1 MMEKTTEVMKLIPQ
15 EQAQNRTVKQITDV
29 PIPRVMEE
37 NTDVAQAPEW
47 EEPQGFRAEEL
58 VTIRDVN
65 KLPDD
70 SDSLELFKQTSCLV
84 DIGRAQDEDTSL
96 ATDTKSHGSTI
107 AEPTAAAQHRNNNHR
122 KQQQQAGQVEE
133 KGKQEKGRK
142 GEGERGQAGR
152 KKEEEKEAV
161 GERGKQVEKDVMDWI
176 VVRRNRRQRKRTVQ
190 IFVKVKESKAFP
202 LDVSPDDRVN
212 DVIRQIQSDEDAYVT
227 VHGRMLRRSEKL
239 KSCEVTDGCMIQVTS
254 RLRGGGSHK
263 HKRSMTETKRNVDE
277 SRKKDQQVGSMSDKC
292 QEMTND
298 QKDALIQTI
307 ERDEG
312 YRRLITTISEAE
324 DWEYKIQCFGKQL
337 QEKSEIGQ
345 ERAKVMEWGMRWVVE
360 ARKRRRDEEQ
370 GQSTGQQQGKKD
382 KQVHFGEEEPL
393 EETQAE
399 ITDKPKVMGRLAE
412 VRTGRG
418 SACIVQG
425 RDEKC
430 LTNETC
436 RKGKGKG
443 NGGKGEHGL
452 KGEAGSKGTLHV
464 ENSVTDEDH
473 ENITVMTSEEKEKRH
488 KEDVRKLVEMV
499 EKEEAELEMM
509 QQEEMEHE
517 EQRGRV
523 APNMGAGGSHLQATS
538 DPLEEETEERRKRAR
553 RPRWTD
559 CEDDEGKEEEEQ
571 ETREK
576 KEQEKEKET
585 GPETGH
591 KEQTSEKPPGLEQRV
606 ESEQEAREEERR
618 AQEARE
624 LRRAQEA
631 REEERRAQEAHEEQ
645 RRAQKAQEQRRAQE
659 EQEREA
665 KAQEERKKEVKDQEE
680 RERLARKAKAQEE
693 QEWQTRKTEAPKEQG
708 VQERRVEAQGG
719 HEDEGDETTREGSVE
734 EKGEGTNSMQE
745 KNHVSSRHM
754 TWWQKSWWVRKDNGP
769 HLRTARGRRQAWR
782 AATRAAR
789 EMRVTD
795 ETQCESGGR
804 ERERDWGNGEE
815 EKATHCTSCCTYPPT
830 QLQQQQQ

>member
-190 IFVKVKESKAFP
+190 IFVKVNESKAFP

-227 VHGRMLRRSEKL
+227 MHGRMLRRSEKL
-239 KSCEVTDGCMIQVTS
+239 RSCEVTDGCMIQVTS

-307 ERDEG
+307 ERDERISETDHDDFRS
-312 YRRLITTISEAE
+312 RRLGIQDTMLRKATSGEVR
-324 DWEYKIQCFGKQL
+324 DWTG
-337 QEKSEIGQ
+337 KSE
-345 ERAKVMEWGMRWVVE
+345 
-360 ARKRRRDEEQ
+360 
-370 GQSTGQQQGKKD
+370 
-382 KQVHFGEEEPL
+382 
-393 EETQAE
+393 
-399 ITDKPKVMGRLAE
+399 
-412 VRTGRG
+412 
-418 SACIVQG
+418 
-425 RDEKC
+425 
-430 LTNETC
+430 
-436 RKGKGKG
+436 G
-443 NGGKGEHGL
+443 NGMGNEMGGR
-452 KGEAGSKGTLHV
+452 SK
-464 ENSVTDEDH
+464 
-473 ENITVMTSEEKEKRH
+473 EKEKRRGTRAKH
-488 KEDVRKLVEMV
+488 GTTAR
-499 EKEEAELEMM
+499 
-509 QQEEMEHE
+509 QE
-517 EQRGRV
+517 R
-523 APNMGAGGSHLQATS
+523 QAS
-538 DPLEEETEERRKRAR
+538 A
-553 RPRWTD
+553 
-559 CEDDEGKEEEEQ
+559 
-571 ETREK
+571 
-576 KEQEKEKET
+576 
-585 GPETGH
+585 
-591 KEQTSEKPPGLEQRV
+591 
-606 ESEQEAREEERR
+606 
-618 AQEARE
+618 
-624 LRRAQEA
+624 LRR
-631 REEERRAQEAHEEQ
+631 RRTFGGDASRDHGQ
-645 RRAQKAQEQRRAQE
+645 
-659 EQEREA
+659 A
-665 KAQEERKKEVKDQEE
+665 K
-680 RERLARKAKAQEE
+680 
-693 QEWQTRKTEAPKEQG
+693 
-708 VQERRVEAQGG
+708 
-719 HEDEGDETTREGSVE
+719 GDG
-734 EKGEGTNSMQE
+734 
-745 KNHVSSRHM
+745 
-754 TWWQKSWWVRKDNGP
+754 
-769 HLRTARGRRQAWR
+769 
-782 AATRAAR
+782 
-789 EMRVTD
+789 
-795 ETQCESGGR
+795 
-804 ERERDWGNGEE
+804 
-815 EKATHCTSCCTYPPT
+815 
-830 QLQQQQQ
+830 